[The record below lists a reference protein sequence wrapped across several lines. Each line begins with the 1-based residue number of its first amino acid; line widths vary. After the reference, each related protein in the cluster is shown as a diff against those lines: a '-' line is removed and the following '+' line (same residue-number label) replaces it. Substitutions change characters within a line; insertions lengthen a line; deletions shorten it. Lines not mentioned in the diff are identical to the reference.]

1 MLKADW
7 RSFSEANLV
16 QRLLTLF
23 HLEEFEPT
31 LPLLD
36 FPTRNGDFWQK
47 IKTSNSV

>member
-31 LPLLD
+31 LDLFIEISKNQPSYL
-36 FPTRNGDFWQK
+36 
-47 IKTSNSV
+47 S